1 MKSRISASIFTALLA
16 FTNPAFADETVAI
29 KVGYM
34 LLSPSGTFG
43 ATINNIGTK
52 IDTKNDINLGNSV
65 QPTGEITLNL
75 GDNIF
80 SFGFIPLNFSGSSS
94 LPRPITYNGTT
105 YAINSAIQSELKAD
119 ILDFSYGYYLLNMDD
134 LPSRLQIAF
143 ETSVKTV
150 NIKTNITS
158 GGITSNKSAT
168 VPIPTIGLRGRVA
181 LADFIGLTG
190 RIGYLGYSGNSF
202 TDYDAQ
208 IEFSPIPTLGIYG
221 GYRFLKIKVDASG
234 ILADATFKGP
244 HAGVFFRF

>member
-1 MKSRISASIFTALLA
+1 MKLSVPASILTALLA
-16 FTNPAFADETVAI
+16 FSAPALADETIAI
-29 KVGYM
+29 KAGYM
-34 LLSPSGTFG
+34 LLSPSGTYG
-43 ATINNIGTK
+43 ATVNNIGTR
-52 IDTKNDINLGNSV
+52 IDTNSDINLGNSV
-65 QPTGEITLNL
+65 QPTGEITINL
-75 GDNIF
+75 GDNLF
-80 SFGFIPLNFSGSSS
+80 SFGFIPLNFSGSSTLS
-94 LPRPITYNGTT
+94 RPITFNGTT
-105 YAINSAIQSELKAD
+105 YTTNSAVHSELKAD
-119 ILDFSYGYYLLNMDD
+119 ILDFSYAYYLLNMDD

-158 GGITSNKSAT
+158 GGIISNKSAT

-208 IEFSPIPTLGIYG
+208 IEFSPIPTLGVYG